1 MAELAEATQKDS
13 EEITKGEKKRREE
26 GNKGLNGNSRAG
38 EIGPE

>member
-1 MAELAEATQKDS
+1 MAELTEATQT
-13 EEITKGEKKRREE
+13 EEITKGEKKR